1 MFPRGARRHT
11 AGMEQQA
18 ARTKPAA
25 ALLRVY
31 LVEDSAPIRER
42 LEEMIAEAGATTV
55 GHASGAAAAIQGI
68 LELQPELV
76 ILDVQLADGSG
87 FDVLRAVHPR
97 APGTD
102 IYLLSNFA
110 AFPYRDL
117 AQRLGAK
124 GYFDKSHEFERM
136 REIVAQRAAITP
148 LH

>member
-87 FDVLRAVHPR
+87 FDVLRAIRDR
-97 APGTD
+97 APEID
-102 IYLLSNFA
+102 VYLFSNFA
-110 AFPYRDL
+110 AYPYRQL
-117 AQRLGAK
+117 AERLGAR
-124 GYFDKSHEFERM
+124 GFFDKSKEFERV
-136 REIVAQRAAITP
+136 REIIAERAAQTQA
-148 LH
+148 